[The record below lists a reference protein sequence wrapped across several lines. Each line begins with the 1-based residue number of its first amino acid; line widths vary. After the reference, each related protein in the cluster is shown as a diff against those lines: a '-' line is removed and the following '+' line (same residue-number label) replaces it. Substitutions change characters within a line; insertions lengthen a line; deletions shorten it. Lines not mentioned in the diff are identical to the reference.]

1 MIHMKKVFLIGLI
14 PFLLTSCH
22 MQSTEGQ
29 SISDNVVIYF
39 EHYYPAPFKT
49 KAGFHKSKYSVV
61 VYANEEGQI
70 SEFTPNYNSDT
81 LTISC
86 KKRFTEIALGYHTFE
101 YAFYPLMKGDT
112 IVISIDSLDYPI
124 VKSKIFP
131 ELNEV
136 YDANRLLRNAY
147 TIETLEAGTIL
158 GDADFYKLAL
168 NRDLLKRISPDHL
181 YLSSYPVD
189 SVESLFQNYVA
200 NYTNTMNDYLS
211 TNKVGKELYDYYMA
225 ILDYKK
231 EYAYYNERDT
241 TYYHL
246 MEAHFSDDFSA
257 FPSYSIFLDYY
268 LQLYNQHIP
277 SIKASQGSYKDWRIS
292 FDDIEYKSIPTK
304 TKHMLLKKCI
314 EPLPQYFDAETANE
328 YLQKY
333 RLITGDE
340 QLTEEVTTQYNLLA
354 DKSQLLLHD
363 LNGYKTDFKALMEKY
378 KGKVV
383 YVDFWASWCAPCL
396 AQMPYAAKLRQKY
409 ADQDVVFL
417 YFALNDQEEAW
428 HESSIEEGLSNL
440 PTNFFIE
447 NSKTCDLLKELNV
460 STIPRYL
467 LFNRQGELSNA
478 NAPRPSDEQII
489 EDINHL
495 LN

>member
-1 MIHMKKVFLIGLI
+1 MFHMKEVFLIGLI
-14 PFLLTSCH
+14 PFLLISCD
-22 MQSTEGQ
+22 MQSTEE

-39 EHYYPAPFKT
+39 QHYDPTPFKT
-49 KAGFHKSKYSVV
+49 KAGFYKSQHSIVM
-61 VYANEEGQI
+61 YADKEGQI

-86 KKRFTEIALGYHTFE
+86 KTEFTEIALGYHTFE
-101 YAFYPLMKGDT
+101 YAYFPLLKGDT

-124 VKSKIFP
+124 VKSRHFT

-136 YDANRLLRNAY
+136 YNANRLLRNANA
-147 TIETLEAGTIL
+147 IETLEAGTIL
-158 GDADFYKLAL
+158 GDADFHRLAS

-189 SVESLFQNYVA
+189 SVETLFQNYVA
-200 NYTNTMNDYLS
+200 NYTNTMSNYLS
-211 TNKVGKELYDYYMA
+211 ANKVGKELYDYYMA

-246 MEAHFSDDFSA
+246 LEARFSDELSA

-277 SIKASQGSYKDWRIS
+277 SIQVSQGGYKDWRIS

-314 EPLPQYFDAETANE
+314 EPLTHYFDAETANE

-333 RLITGDE
+333 RRITGNE
-340 QLTEEVTTQYNLLA
+340 QLTEEVTAQYNLLA

-363 LNGYKTDFKALMEKY
+363 LNGNKTDLNALMEKY

-396 AQMPYAAKLRQKY
+396 AQMPHAEKLRQRY
-409 ADQDVVFL
+409 ANQDVVFL
-417 YFALNDQEEAW
+417 YLALNDQEQAW
-428 HESSIEEGLSNL
+428 HESSVEEGLGNL

-447 NSKTCDLLKELNV
+447 NSKTCNLLKELDV

-467 LFNRQGELSNA
+467 LFNKQGELSNA
-478 NAPRPSDEQII
+478 NAPRPSDELII
-489 EDINHL
+489 EDINNL